1 MSIQLVSALIG
12 LGGALIGATAAMAV
26 ALINH
31 RLKTRQELR
40 EQLIDGFIESLKGD
54 TVAALAGTKLQAARI
69 GDRELLRKYYEA
81 DNVYEVV
88 EAMHSILLKAMNA
101 ERSAQNLQ
109 PLELRDIDHLV
120 LSPESAAQ
128 QQAWRKSP
136 STFVVD
142 PSLRIRADRAKG
154 QGEPRGRGPKT
165 TAKRGTTQS

>member
-1 MSIQLVSALIG
+1 
-12 LGGALIGATAAMAV
+12 MAV
-26 ALINH
+26 ALTNH

-88 EAMHSILLKAMNA
+88 DAMHSILLKAMNA
-101 ERSAQNLQ
+101 ERAAQNLQ
-109 PLELRDIDHLV
+109 PLELCDIDHLV
-120 LSPESAAQ
+120 LSPESARQ

-136 STFVVD
+136 STFKVD
-142 PSLRIRADRAKG
+142 PALRIRTDRAKD
-154 QGEPRGRGPKT
+154 QGELHGQAPKIA
-165 TAKRGTTQS
+165 AKRGTARS